1 MIMNFASHTSNNTPA
16 YPLHA
21 FPQAW
26 SAQDLADAVPLRLFE
41 AVDFDALSLP
51 VEASNA
57 PAVPAARAWRRRYA
71 DAGNMPAVVRV
82 R

>member
-1 MIMNFASHTSNNTPA
+1 MNFASQNTT
-16 YPLHA
+16 YPIHF

-41 AVDFDALSLP
+41 AVDFNVLIGTR
-51 VEASNA
+51 ASNA
-57 PAVPAARAWRRRYA
+57 PAPRAWRRRYA
-71 DAGNMPAVVRV
+71 DAGALPAQVRV

>member
-1 MIMNFASHTSNNTPA
+1 MSFASNIPNHTPA
-16 YPLHA
+16 YPRHA
-21 FPQAW
+21 FPRAW

-57 PAVPAARAWRRRYA
+57 AVVPAARAWRRRYA
-71 DAGNMPAVVRV
+71 DAGNLPAVVRV